1 MGIHFFLSFLCNKL
15 LGKCLIKK
23 CQLSDSNAGHRWYK
37 KQQRHHTAAQLKKH
51 LYGAILQ
58 NFELELPKETL
69 ILENLSRV
77 LALMIRLPHKRG
89 KHWTVGERERERVHE
104 RERDTLAL
112 HSKSWKRKEG
122 KLSTFQLCFW
132 YWISPPP
139 PPPTP
144 SLSLSLSLCIFCTS
158 LRNYT
163 HTIFPYLYHCVSTFF
178 PILQL
183 RFWQWN
189 KR

>member
-37 KQQRHHTAAQLKKH
+37 KQQRHHNCCPTEKTSLWS
-51 LYGAILQ
+51 YSSEFWIGASEGNI
-58 NFELELPKETL
+58 NFGKSIARIGFDDQVASQEGQTL
-69 ILENLSRV
+69 NSRW
-77 LALMIRLPHKRG
+77 KR
-89 KHWTVGERERERVHE
+89 EREREYMREKEILWHCIVNLEKE
-104 RERDTLAL
+104 RRENYPHFSCAFDIGSHL
-112 HSKSWKRKEG
+112 H
-122 KLSTFQLCFW
+122 LQL
-132 YWISPPP
+132 P
-139 PPPTP
+139 
-144 SLSLSLSLCIFCTS
+144 LSLSLSLCIFCTS